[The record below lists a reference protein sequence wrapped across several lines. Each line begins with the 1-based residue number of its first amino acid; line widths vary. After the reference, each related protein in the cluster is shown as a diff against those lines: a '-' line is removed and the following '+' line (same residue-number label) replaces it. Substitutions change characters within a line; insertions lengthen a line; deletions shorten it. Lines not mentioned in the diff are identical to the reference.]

1 MRVRVNPMFAQIKVG
16 DLIYLGSHPWN
27 TGDVFGH
34 AVVIRKGELSFEIQ
48 AIDVRSASG
57 WAPPRRGRY
66 GVCLTDAR
74 KIIRLA

>member
-1 MRVRVNPMFAQIKVG
+1 MFDRVKVG

-34 AVVIRKGELSFEIQ
+34 GVIVEKDDWGLLVQ

-57 WAPPRRGRY
+57 WIPRRRANY
-66 GVCLTDAR
+66 MVSYHDIR

>member
-1 MRVRVNPMFAQIKVG
+1 MFDRVGVG

-34 AVVIRKGELSFEIQ
+34 CVIVEKAEWDMLVQ
-48 AIDVRSASG
+48 AIDVRSACE
-57 WAPPRRGRY
+57 WRPPRRSLY
-66 GVCLTDAR
+66 NVSAHDSR

>member
-1 MRVRVNPMFAQIKVG
+1 MFDRVGVG

-34 AVVIRKGELSFEIQ
+34 CVIVEKGEWDMLVQ

-57 WAPPRRGRY
+57 STTSPRGLY
-66 GVCLTDAR
+66 NVSAHDLR

>member
-1 MRVRVNPMFAQIKVG
+1 MFDQIKVG

-34 AVVIRKGELSFEIQ
+34 CVVVEKDRHSFLLQ
-48 AIDVRSASG
+48 AIDVRSATD
-57 WAPPRRGRY
+57 WAPNPRGLYSVMCHDR
-66 GVCLTDAR
+66 R

>member
-1 MRVRVNPMFAQIKVG
+1 MKKNPMFDVIKVG

-34 AVVIRKGELSFEIQ
+34 FTVVEKADFYMLVY
-48 AIDVRSASG
+48 ACDDVRSACEYTPTRHANYSVM
-57 WAPPRRGRY
+57 AH
-66 GVCLTDAR
+66 DKR